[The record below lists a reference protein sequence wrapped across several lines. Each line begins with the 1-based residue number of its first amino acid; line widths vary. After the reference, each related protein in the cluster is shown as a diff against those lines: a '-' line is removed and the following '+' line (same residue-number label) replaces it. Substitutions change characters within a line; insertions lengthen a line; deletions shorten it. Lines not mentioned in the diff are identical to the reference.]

1 MNDKVKKMEELKK
14 RHQKLKERKISIDVE
29 ISSNTKMLEQAR
41 QEARELFG
49 TDNLTE
55 LRQKLTEFNARNE
68 ALEQEFVK
76 TLDAVEQELAAAE
89 KELGLTNQ

>member
-1 MNDKVKKMEELKK
+1 MNDKVKKLDELKK

-29 ISSNTKMLEQAR
+29 ISSSAKMLDQAR
-41 QEARELFG
+41 QEAKELFG
-49 TDNLTE
+49 TDNLAE

-89 KELGLTNQ
+89 KELGLTN